1 MSDDRMRELEERYED
16 YIVYDRDGEK
26 IGKVDDLFVD
36 ETDREEYI
44 GVKMGLFGLSGTTLI
59 PMEMA
64 RINDQERSIEV
75 SDSKEHVKDAPTYSD
90 DDDVTGDFED
100 RIRSHFGL
108 EGMQTSTERGSYDR
122 YSGAAAGGA
131 TAGTTGIGDNT
142 MRGDQTEA
150 ARHSERPMGGAQ
162 DKDVH
167 DERERDPLGQEEYRN
182 REDMGRESSMG
193 AADAGGATAS
203 GGIPDLETGE
213 QSRDLDRGDLDRDDV
228 GAGSMTRGHRE
239 EPGARPGEQGYQEG
253 TSGRAGGIPDLET
266 TGEPGRGDREDA
278 DVGDMTRGH
287 REGVGREGG
296 GEGFGAS
303 TSRGDDLDRGDFD
316 RDRGDVAAGGM
327 TGDRGDLGSS
337 GQGMTRGDE
346 GVQGS
351 TGDEGYREGYREGI
365 REGLREAGVLGEPD
379 DRGDVDDR
387 GGMEEEGYRGGGGR
401 GEPGDREGLGAS
413 GSMGRSE
420 SAEEGMSRRG
430 AGDPGGVGEEGMT
443 GGDREVREGPVD
455 RQEGAGEQEESGLT
469 RVWRRVRR

>member
-16 YIVYDRDGEK
+16 YTVYDRDGDK

-64 RINDQERSIEV
+64 RVNDQERSIEV

-122 YSGAAAGGA
+122 YSGAAAGA
-131 TAGTTGIGDNT
+131 TTAGDNT
-142 MRGDQTEA
+142 FRGDQTEA

-182 REDMGRESSMG
+182 REDMGRESSMDAAG
-193 AADAGGATAS
+193 AGSSTAS

-213 QSRDLDRGDLDRDDV
+213 QSRDLD
-228 GAGSMTRGHRE
+228 
-239 EPGARPGEQGYQEG
+239 
-253 TSGRAGGIPDLET
+253 
-266 TGEPGRGDREDA
+266 RGDREDA

-303 TSRGDDLDRGDFD
+303 TDRGDDLDRGDFD

-387 GGMEEEGYRGGGGR
+387 GGMEEEGYRRGGGR